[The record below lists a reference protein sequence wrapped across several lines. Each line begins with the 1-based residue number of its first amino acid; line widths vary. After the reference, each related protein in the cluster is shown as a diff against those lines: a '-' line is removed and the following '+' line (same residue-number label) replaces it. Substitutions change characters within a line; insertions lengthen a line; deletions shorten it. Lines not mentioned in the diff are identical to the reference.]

1 MTSIKL
7 CLASRFYHPI
17 YSGGAQRFRRY
28 LPGLRN
34 RNIKTRVFT
43 GTPTLKRAK
52 AFNTQ
57 ITWQDASVGQMMPLQ
72 ITDDVPVHR
81 LRLPD
86 AGMRR
91 SDMLYSRQLANF
103 CQQPIYRADL
113 VQFLPLQLWYAPAL
127 LQFRRKKI
135 PTVATYNLLR
145 KRPSQS
151 INRFLQDRYWR
162 FPFQLVDCVL
172 VNSSFM
178 RENLRSV
185 GVTTRIEVI
194 PNGVNINHLHP
205 EKTGQTR
212 QKIRHIL
219 GIDQDTNVII
229 SVGSVEPRKGTDL
242 LLEAWSHLAQAGRS
256 SRLLIVGPR
265 PDQQNPA
272 FAQFHQKL
280 KTLIAA
286 SGAPEK
292 VHFVGQVN
300 NVADYLRAADLFV
313 FTSRRE
319 GLPNV
324 VLEAMAAALPVIMT
338 PFMGLSS
345 ELGQPN
351 RHYRL
356 TERNPQLLAE
366 AINQL
371 LDKRELRQQLGE
383 SARQWVEIELDVE
396 KSLDQ
401 LAALYTELARPNKY
415 S

>member
-1 MTSIKL
+1 MTPIKL
-7 CLASRFYHPI
+7 CLASRFYYPI
-17 YSGGAQRFRRY
+17 YSGGAQRFKRY
-28 LPGLRN
+28 LPGLRD
-34 RNIKTRVFT
+34 RNVETYVFT
-43 GTPTLKRAK
+43 GTPVLKRAK

-57 ITWQDASVGQMMPLQ
+57 ITWQDTPVGQMMPLQ
-72 ITDDVPVHR
+72 MTDNAPVHR

-86 AGMRR
+86 AGVRR
-91 SDMLYSRQLANF
+91 SDMLYSRQLVKF
-103 CQQPIYRADL
+103 SRQPTYQADL

-127 LQFRRKKI
+127 LQLRRLKI

-145 KRPSQS
+145 KRPSKP

-178 RENLRSV
+178 RENLRNV

-194 PNGVNINHLHP
+194 PNGVNTNHFHP
-205 EKTGQTR
+205 ERTGQIR
-212 QKIRHIL
+212 QKIRQSLNI
-219 GIDQDTNVII
+219 GQDENVII
-229 SVGSVEPRKGTDL
+229 AVGSVEPRKGTDL
-242 LLEAWSHLAQAGRS
+242 LLEAWSHLAQTGRS
-256 SRLLIVGPR
+256 SHLLIVGPR
-265 PDQQNPA
+265 PDRQNPT

-280 KTLIAA
+280 KTLATA
-286 SGAPEK
+286 SRTPEK

-324 VLEAMAAALPVIMT
+324 VLEAMSTALPVIMT
-338 PFMGLSS
+338 PFLGLSS
-345 ELGQPN
+345 ELGQAN

-356 TERNPQLLAE
+356 AERTPHALAE
-366 AINQL
+366 TIQQL
-371 LDKRELRQQLGE
+371 LDNRGWRQQLGE
-383 SARQWVEIELDVE
+383 TARHWVEAELDVE

-401 LAALYTELARPNKY
+401 LAFLYAELAHPKKP
-415 S
+415 